1 MSTSKEYLEYI
12 TEQLSGLNGVT
23 YKQMMGEYIIYLRGR
38 IVAYLCDNRLL
49 IKPVPTAYK
58 MMPEAKSEPPYDG
71 AKEMLLC
78 ERVDDSEF
86 LKALFEGIYDEL
98 PEPKQKDPLKIKKL
112 AKKNIAAAIS
122 LALSV
127 FMQFEA
133 PEYPSEG
140 VEEFKKTLV
149 DENYIGSLKV
159 YGAFENGELV
169 GVLAMRAPQ
178 HISLFFVKTEF
189 HKKGIGRKLFERMK
203 KDFPAGEITVNSSP
217 YAVKIYERLGFAAT
231 DAEQITNG
239 IRYTPMKYVIPALR
253 RGAPAGSPAE

>member
-1 MSTSKEYLEYI
+1 M
-12 TEQLSGLNGVT
+12 
-23 YKQMMGEYIIYLRGR
+23 
-38 IVAYLCDNRLL
+38 L

-86 LKALFEGIYDEL
+86 LNALFEGIFPEL

-112 AKKNIAAAIS
+112 AKKDIAAALS
-122 LALSV
+122 LAFSV

-133 PEYPSEG
+133 PEYPPEG
-140 VEEFKKTLV
+140 VEEFKRTLA
-149 DENYIGSLKV
+149 DESYIGSLKI

-178 HISLFFVKTEF
+178 HISLFFVKAEY

-203 KDFPAGEITVNSSP
+203 KDFQGGEITVNSSP

-231 DAEQITNG
+231 DAEQRTNG
-239 IRYTPMKYVIPALR
+239 IRYTPMKYVTISNGKKVIPSL
-253 RGAPAGSPAE
+253 